1 MDTFMMSQDF
11 VEVGI
16 VKAIYRYPVKSMQG
30 EALQQTHVYWHGLDG
45 DRRWA
50 FVQANDYSG
59 FPWLTGREIP
69 QLVRYVPS
77 FVQPDDVAQSPIQ
90 VTTPNGR
97 ILPLQS
103 PDLRNELTQTSGVDI
118 DLIKIGRGTFDSQS
132 LSLMTLATADALGQ
146 QAGMDIHYGR
156 FRQNLLIETFSNTPY
171 QEESWLDGLLLLGD
185 RSDSAHIRLNRRIQ
199 RCVMVNI
206 DPETAEKDPR
216 ILKTVAQHRQN
227 CVGVYA
233 STEKTGLV
241 RVGDPIRL
249 IK

>member
-30 EALQQTHVYWHGLDG
+30 ESLQQTHVYWHGLDG

-77 FVQPDDVAQSPIQ
+77 FVQPDNVAQSPIQ
-90 VTTPNGR
+90 VATPNGR

-103 PDLRNELTQTSGVDI
+103 PDLRDELAQASGADI
-118 DLIKIGRGTFDSQS
+118 DLIKIGRGAFDSQS

-156 FRQNLLIETFSNTPY
+156 FRQNLLIETFSNAPY

-185 RSDSAHIRLNRRIQ
+185 RPDSAHIRLNRRIQ

-227 CVGVYA
+227 CVGIYA